1 MVIGCEITG
10 EMAQPNVN
18 AGGRSLDT
26 LEAKLSNLK
35 GLMDKG
41 HIMEDDFQQKKT
53 SCFHNCGLLM
63 GLSVGP

>member
-1 MVIGCEITG
+1 MGLGTGVVIGREITG

-41 HIMEDDFQQKKT
+41 HIMVDDFQGKK
-53 SCFHNCGLLM
+53 N
-63 GLSVGP
+63 